1 MNPQVTA
8 TPVPGASATPAAT
21 AATAVPSPSPARNSV
36 SAIPRPSMKP
46 GEVITWV
53 KLDRPKLALGEIVV
67 GSFALAGL
75 VMLVSMAAGL
85 VLGHFRSKRLSTHGT
100 QSLHL
105 R

>member
-1 MNPQVTA
+1 MNPPVTA

-21 AATAVPSPSPARNSV
+21 AVPSPSPARNSF

-67 GSFALAGL
+67 GSFALAGV
-75 VMLVSMAAGL
+75 VMLVSMAAGV
-85 VLGHFRSKRLSTHGT
+85 VLGHFRSKRLSAHGT